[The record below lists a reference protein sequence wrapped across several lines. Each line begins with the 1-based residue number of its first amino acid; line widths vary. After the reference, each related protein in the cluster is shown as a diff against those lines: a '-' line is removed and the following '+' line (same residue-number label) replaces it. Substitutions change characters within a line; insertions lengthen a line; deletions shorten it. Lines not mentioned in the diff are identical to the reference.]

1 KFSCF
6 YFHFQAKAKA
16 LTVKHFIVCFFF
28 FPDKGKDMASHNQ
41 SYKAGEAKGQ
51 TEEKTNQMMD
61 PAKETAQAARDKAA
75 QTAQAAKDKAGQ
87 AGQAAKEKAAQAA
100 QAAKE
105 TEQAAKDKAAGQ
117 TGQA

>member
-1 KFSCF
+1 QLFLLSFSSKSKSTHC
-6 YFHFQAKAKA
+6 QA
-16 LTVKHFIVCFFF
+16 LHCLFFF